1 MKTKSYTIE
10 DIKKL
15 PCMKM
20 ERHITNTKGV
30 ISKDDKPWQ
39 IEIQKD
45 IDAKNWL
52 RHQLLEELKGEG
64 KK

>member
-1 MKTKSYTIE
+1 
-10 DIKKL
+10 
-15 PCMKM
+15 MKM

-52 RHQLLEELKGEG
+52 RHQLLEELK
-64 KK
+64 K